1 MNDNRIICH
10 GNKITL
16 VHSEEEMQHWQQS
29 IAIDIADMISSSYNK
44 NIKVEDFNVEDNR
57 CTL

>member
-16 VHSEEEMQHWQQS
+16 VLSEEEMQHWQKS